1 MFIEIGAFDAKSRL
15 SKILQEVKKGK
26 CFTITV
32 RGEPIADLVPSGSA
46 AKHDFKAAVADMQS
60 MTKIRG
66 VSNKTI
72 TKWIKEGR
80 K

>member
-1 MFIEIGAFDAKSRL
+1 MYIEIGAFDAKSRL

-46 AKHDFKAAVADMQS
+46 AQHDIKAAVADMQR

-72 TKWIKEGR
+72 TQWIKEGR